1 MLSVFEFSPNADGRF
16 LKLFKKIHGKQIFFL
31 KKIKRLPW
39 KIKTMQNFILKTF
52 EKHPYRI
59 LFILFLISFSIR
71 FLWADFYKALYIYP
85 DELRYYQIAENFA
98 NARGLLVYNLP
109 IDFQKILYSICLIPA
124 FFFENRETQQHL
136 LAAINALLVTSSI
149 FPIYFIAKQLLKE
162 NKTILFVCAFSLF
175 LPDLNFSMTF
185 MSENLFL
192 PLSLLLFAAFLKIIL
207 NQEKQK
213 TPFLILLGILNY
225 LIYLNKEIGILFP
238 LSFLA
243 YGIVQYFWDKN
254 LNIFKKHLKSFA
266 IIFGIFML
274 CFFSLKNTLFLGLGN
289 SYSGQTGFAAAFELL
304 GNKTIGFFFFSAFY
318 FVLHVVMASAFFTA
332 IFPILYFKNL
342 SPNNQKALIFLIIL
356 IFSSAF
362 TIAYTVFIREIT
374 DVISQ
379 ETPRAMIRYTVF
391 IPTVFLVVFLSLF
404 ENKILSNKKHFIVYT
419 FFVAIILIFYQVV
432 EGLAIDSP
440 ILLPLIKG
448 VFFTK
453 ENFYIFKFVFLV
465 ATCFVFFIFYKN
477 SKKGIAFVFSLV
489 FISYV
494 LCNFLLYQQFIKDY
508 FVNEEEKAETAII
521 EKLIKENPNKTFLI
535 GLRDW
540 ADKNTHLSDTFFNYP
555 NVISTYANHIVE
567 MIPEDQEL
575 LFEHIGFQKN
585 WGKNDPNYK
594 LDLPENYYPIKNNID
609 YFIFPKIM
617 EYGVEELPNGEIK
630 TGKFSVLAL
639 KGAVPFTDFNGRI
652 FSIFNNQ
659 KPNVFPIFA
668 WIPNEKNPR

>member
-1 MLSVFEFSPNADGRF
+1 M
-16 LKLFKKIHGKQIFFL
+16 
-31 KKIKRLPW
+31 
-39 KIKTMQNFILKTF
+39 
-52 EKHPYRI
+52 
-59 LFILFLISFSIR
+59 
-71 FLWADFYKALYIYP
+71 
-85 DELRYYQIAENFA
+85 
-98 NARGLLVYNLP
+98 
-109 IDFQKILYSICLIPA
+109 
-124 FFFENRETQQHL
+124 
-136 LAAINALLVTSSI
+136 
-149 FPIYFIAKQLLKE
+149 
-162 NKTILFVCAFSLF
+162 
-175 LPDLNFSMTF
+175 
-185 MSENLFL
+185 
-192 PLSLLLFAAFLKIIL
+192 
-207 NQEKQK
+207 
-213 TPFLILLGILNY
+213 
-225 LIYLNKEIGILFP
+225 
-238 LSFLA
+238 
-243 YGIVQYFWDKN
+243 
-254 LNIFKKHLKSFA
+254 
-266 IIFGIFML
+266 
-274 CFFSLKNTLFLGLGN
+274 
-289 SYSGQTGFAAAFELL
+289 
-304 GNKTIGFFFFSAFY
+304 
-318 FVLHVVMASAFFTA
+318 
-332 IFPILYFKNL
+332 
-342 SPNNQKALIFLIIL
+342 
-356 IFSSAF
+356 
-362 TIAYTVFIREIT
+362 
-374 DVISQ
+374 
-379 ETPRAMIRYTVF
+379 
-391 IPTVFLVVFLSLF
+391 VFLLLF